1 MPKKK
6 KISKDAIIEMYMSY
20 ILDNNSTPKNVY
32 EFTSSNN
39 FKENEFYS
47 FFGSFEG
54 LEQEIFMQFSENTI
68 KVLLE
73 NKDFPNFDNRNKL
86 LSYYFTFFENLTM
99 NRSFVLFIINK
110 HSNQLSSL
118 KITKKLKKSFIAF
131 FDMLNL
137 NTIDLK
143 EKKLQQLQA
152 KAIKESA
159 WNQLLL
165 TIKFWIDDDSK
176 SFEKTDIF
184 IEKSINTSFDLM
196 DTKPVES
203 LMDLGKFLFKEKFQA
218 N

>member
-1 MPKKK
+1 MTKKK
-6 KISKDAIIEMYMSY
+6 KISKEAIIEMYMSY
-20 ILDNNSTPKNVY
+20 ILENNSTNKNVY

-39 FKENEFYS
+39 FKESEFYS
-47 FFGSFEG
+47 FFGSFES

-73 NKDFPNFDNRNKL
+73 NKDFQNFDNRNKL

-110 HSNQLSSL
+110 QSNQLSGL
-118 KITKKLKKSFIAF
+118 KITKKLKKSFIDF